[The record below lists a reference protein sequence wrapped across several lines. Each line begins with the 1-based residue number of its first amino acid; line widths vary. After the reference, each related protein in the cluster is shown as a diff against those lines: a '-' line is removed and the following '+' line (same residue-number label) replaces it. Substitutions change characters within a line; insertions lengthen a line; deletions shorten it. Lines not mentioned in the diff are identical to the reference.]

1 MLSSLNHDA
10 YQMLLLESVGL
21 DKKNRLK
28 YIDIF

>member
-21 DKKNRLK
+21 DKKPRLK